1 MAPLPEG
8 HGPLQM
14 PNFVFAFILRTLA
27 AAFWVAG
34 PFRGRRGSSRRPQE
48 KTKKEGFGAVST
60 PSPDHSQ
67 PKHTQPNNTHLPTE
81 KHLAQST
88 PSPGHTQLRA
98 RPARAHP
105 PQAHT
110 APNRET
116 PSPEH
121 TQPEHAHPRAH
132 PPQSTPTPE
141 HTHPRAH
148 PANAHPCFFVLG
160 FEESAFRFF
169 RSFA

>member
-1 MAPLPEG
+1 
-8 HGPLQM
+8 M
-14 PNFVFAFILRTLA
+14 PNFVFGFILRTLA

-34 PFRGRRGSSRRPQE
+34 AFRGRRGSSRRPQE

-81 KHLAQST
+81 SNTQPEHAQPVHTQPKHTQLSTEKHPAQST
-88 PSPGHTQLRA
+88 PSPKHTQS
-98 RPARAHP
+98 RAHP
-105 PQAHT
+105 A
-110 APNRET
+110 
-116 PSPEH
+116 
-121 TQPEHAHPRAH
+121 
-132 PPQSTPTPE
+132 QSTPTPG
-141 HTHPRAH
+141 HTQPRAAQPRAR

-160 FEESAFRFF
+160 FEESAFRFL

>member
-1 MAPLPEG
+1 
-8 HGPLQM
+8 M
-14 PNFVFAFILRTLA
+14 PNFVFGFILRTLA

-34 PFRGRRGSSRRPQE
+34 AFRGRRRSSRRPQE

-67 PKHTQPNNTHLPTE
+67 PMHTQLPTE
-81 KHLAQST
+81 KQHPPSNRETPSQST
-88 PSPGHTQLRA
+88 PSPGHTQLTA

-105 PQAHT
+105 AQAHT

-116 PSPEH
+116 TPSPNTPSPEH
-121 TQPEHAHPRAH
+121 THSRAH
-132 PPQSTPTPE
+132 PAQGTPSPE
-141 HTHPRAH
+141 HTHSR
-148 PANAHPCFFVLG
+148 AHPCFFVLG
-160 FEESAFRFF
+160 FEESAFRFL